1 MRYQIRKMLKH
12 TFVISAYKESPYLE
26 ACIQNLLKQ
35 TVKSEIIITTS
46 TPSLFLEDLAKKY
59 QLPYVVNQNG
69 NTSIANDW
77 NFALSQAKTQYV
89 TIAHQDDVYDE
100 NYTKEFLINLEKHPN
115 TLIAFSDYSDIVN
128 GTIKKQSLNKL
139 IKHLLLFP
147 FMLKSA
153 YKNKFIKKLIL
164 SFGSPICCPSVT
176 YNIEIL
182 TNFKF
187 NNDYVVALDWL
198 GWLQIANQDGKFLY
212 INRDLVKHRIHQ
224 ESETTVQLNNGK
236 RTKEELTILTQIWG
250 GFLGSIISKFYAL
263 GQKGNQV

>member
-1 MRYQIRKMLKH
+1 MLKH
-12 TFVISAYKESPYLE
+12 TFVIPAYKESLYLE
-26 ACIQNLLKQ
+26 TCIRSLLQ
-35 TVKSEIIITTS
+35 QSVKSEIIITTS
-46 TPSLFLEDLAKKY
+46 TPCLFIENMVAKYKLIY
-59 QLPYVVNQNG
+59 KVNLSDQ
-69 NTSIANDW
+69 TSIANDW

-100 NYTKEFLINLEKHPN
+100 NYTKEFLFNLEKHPN
-115 TLIAFSDYSDIVN
+115 TLIAFSDYSDVVN

-147 FMLKSA
+147 FKLQSA

-164 SFGSPICCPSVT
+164 SFGSPICCPTVM
-176 YNIEIL
+176 YNLEEL

-187 NNDYVVALDWL
+187 NNDYVVALDWFA
-198 GWLQIANQDGKFLY
+198 WLQIANQDGRFLY
-212 INRDLVKHRIHQ
+212 VNKDLVKHRIHQ

-250 GFLGSIISKFYAL
+250 RFLGSIISKFYAL
-263 GQKGNQV
+263 GQKGNQI